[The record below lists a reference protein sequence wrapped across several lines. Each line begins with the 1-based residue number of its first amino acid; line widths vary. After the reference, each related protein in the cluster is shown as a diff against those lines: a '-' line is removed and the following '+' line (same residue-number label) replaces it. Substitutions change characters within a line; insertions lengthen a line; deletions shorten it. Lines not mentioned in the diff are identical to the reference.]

1 MKLTAKLLRQI
12 ISEEARKPKAPQ
24 SRNLSAEELRHII
37 VTEAAKL
44 TSTSLLSEDI
54 ATLQGIVDDKV
65 ILKRKQRRS
74 VGGPPPGDVNV
85 DTGEVLMSHEPSPI
99 LMSTMPPDTGA
110 DAKAKVGGPVQ
121 GALDPRDIGRKDR
134 NPDFL
139 DYSKI
144 PTPAELTKKAADL
157 SKNSFGT
164 LLSLGRVITSK
175 LDHFAR
181 GIKIIDDANSKDQ
194 LRLLMKAYR
203 VQEGLGDNHL
213 DKDLQAWLDEYSN
226 TKNKKVQKLMKDLK
240 ALQQRINL
248 QMKKEKIHLP
258 TSGRDVRGY
267 NSTSDRLSRYN
278 YGLNESRI
286 LTEASKVD
294 QVKAVQ
300 QALMNLGYDVGKTK
314 DDGDYGPATAKAV
327 VAFQTAQGWGQKDI
341 DARVGPKTAA
351 ALIKAVKA
359 KKAPA
364 EKPAEEKKAPAE
376 KPAEPEQ
383 VITPEEVPNLG
394 PVQAAEEEET
404 PRRGLDRSKRGYKRF
419 LEKEGTRKAISQGLD
434 DLVSNKVVKSVNG
447 ALHVISTLKDDD
459 GEPGKRMSTLHAT
472 LEDIVKGSPGGMLK
486 TEYDRLRKGYR
497 KLIKRTQAG
506 NRDKMRAELSKK
518 ALDGAKDAR
527 EKLGLG

>member
-24 SRNLSAEELRHII
+24 SRNLSTEELRHII

-65 ILKRKQRRS
+65 ILKRKQRSS

-85 DTGEVLMSHEPSPI
+85 DTGEELMSHEPSPI

-110 DAKAKVGGPVQ
+110 PKEIDDSEIVKNA
-121 GALDPRDIGRKDR
+121 
-134 NPDFL
+134 
-139 DYSKI
+139 
-144 PTPAELTKKAADL
+144 TDL
-157 SKNSFGT
+157 SANSFGT
-164 LLSLGRVITSK
+164 FLYWINILDK
-175 LDHFAR
+175 LDGFTR
-181 GIKIIDDANSKDQ
+181 GIKIIDDAIRNDQ
-194 LRLLMKAYR
+194 LDLLMKAYKKA
-203 VQEGLGDNHL
+203 EDGDDL
-213 DKDLQAWLDEYSN
+213 DKDLQTWLDSDW
-226 TKNKKVQKLMKDLK
+226 TKGRNLRNPKIQKLMKDLK
-240 ALQQRINL
+240 ALQKR
-248 QMKKEKIHLP
+248 MR
-258 TSGRDVRGY
+258 S
-267 NSTSDRLSRYN
+267 S
-278 YGLNESRI
+278 LNESRI

-300 QALMNLGYDVGKTK
+300 QALMKLGYDVGKTK

-376 KPAEPEQ
+376 KPAEEKKAPAEKPAELEQ
-383 VITPEEVPNLG
+383 VITPEEVPELG

-404 PRRGLDRSKRGYKRF
+404 PRRALDRSKRGYKRF
-419 LEKEGTRKAISQGLD
+419 LEKEGTREAISQGLD
-434 DLVSNKVVKSVNG
+434 DLVTKKVVKSVKG
-447 ALHVISTLKDDD
+447 ALWVISTLKDDD

-472 LEDIVKGSPGGMLK
+472 LEDIVHGRGQRLK
-486 TEYDRLRKGYR
+486 TEYDRLMKGYR

-506 NRDKMRAELSKK
+506 NRDKMRAKLSKK
-518 ALDGAKDAR
+518 VLDGAKDAR